1 MFALKQ
7 DLIIWFVDIM
17 RQTLKLKQG
26 SQMTATRLEATTTYL
41 VRKLT
46 LNYFIECGFTL
57 KRVRD
62 MMKTYSQGNQ
72 MFLILY
78 HCF

>member
-1 MFALKQ
+1 
-7 DLIIWFVDIM
+7 
-17 RQTLKLKQG
+17 
-26 SQMTATRLEATTTYL
+26 MTATRLEATTTYL